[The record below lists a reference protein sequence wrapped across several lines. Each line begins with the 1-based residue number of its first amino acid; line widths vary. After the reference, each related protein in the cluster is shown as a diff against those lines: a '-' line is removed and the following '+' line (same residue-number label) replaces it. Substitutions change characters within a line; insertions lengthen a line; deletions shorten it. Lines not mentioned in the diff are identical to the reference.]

1 MLYDMYYHSGELKNL
16 DSGYIFR
23 GEGSDEYHL
32 LPSVLRK
39 SNQNKL
45 LRIAWG
51 SSKGLGF
58 KKIWNISINGWI
70 WIIKKIL
77 PNI

>member
-16 DSGYIFR
+16 NSGYIFR

-45 LRIAWG
+45 LRIA
-51 SSKGLGF
+51 
-58 KKIWNISINGWI
+58 
-70 WIIKKIL
+70 
-77 PNI
+77 

>member
-1 MLYDMYYHSGELKNL
+1 MIIKNVEYKDIESMLYDMYYRSGELKNL
-16 DSGYIFR
+16 ESGYIFR

-45 LRIAWG
+45 LRIA
-51 SSKGLGF
+51 
-58 KKIWNISINGWI
+58 
-70 WIIKKIL
+70 
-77 PNI
+77 

>member
-1 MLYDMYYHSGELKNL
+1 MLYDMYYRSGELKNL
-16 DSGYIFR
+16 ESGYIFR

-45 LRIAWG
+45 LRIA
-51 SSKGLGF
+51 
-58 KKIWNISINGWI
+58 
-70 WIIKKIL
+70 
-77 PNI
+77 